1 MRGFACVGLQNPKNP
16 INVGSV
22 LRICGNF
29 DVNLLAISGVR
40 YHKASADTMK
50 AYRHFP
56 LIQVDDLHTVIPFDC
71 IPIAVDILP
80 EAKSI
85 FTFTHPE
92 RAFYIFGPEDGTL
105 GKKVLNW
112 CKYKIF
118 IPTKVCMNLAI
129 SVGIVLYDRLSK
141 ETGE

>member
-29 DVNLLAISGVR
+29 DVNLLAISGIR
-40 YHKASADTMK
+40 YHKVAADTMK

-56 LIQVDDLHTVIPFDC
+56 LLQVNDLHTVIPFDC

-105 GKKVLNW
+105 GKNVLNW

-118 IPTKVCMNLAI
+118 VPTRECMNLAV
-129 SVGIVLYDRLSK
+129 SVGIILYDRLSK
-141 ETGE
+141 GAGE

>member
-29 DVNLLAISGVR
+29 DVNLLAISGIR
-40 YHKASADTMK
+40 YHKVATDTMK

-56 LIQVDDLHTVIPFDC
+56 LLQVDDLHTVIPFDC